1 MWRKGSPT
9 EARILIVDDEESNVR
24 LLERALTQA
33 GYGNI
38 TSTTQ
43 PREVSRLVAE
53 CEPDLILLDL
63 MMPQMDGFEVMQVL
77 GALSTRDSYLPILVL
92 TADTTTE
99 TRRRA
104 LASGA
109 KDFLPKPLDI
119 DEVWPRNSATSTRA
133 STQGGSAGPH
143 SSSLER
149 WEWRAACSSRSNEPQ
164 RSTTWG
170 RSASRTP
177 SSSPHA
183 SSRRR
188 SSRSSRRTP

>member
-1 MWRKGSPT
+1 MNRRRALGVAGMWRKGSST

-38 TSTTQ
+38 TSTTH
-43 PREVSRLVAE
+43 PREVSCLVAE

-104 LASGA
+104 LAAEFRDDDTGQHTRRVGRTAFLIARTMGVTSG
-109 KDFLPKPLDI
+109 
-119 DEVWPRNSATSTRA
+119 V
-133 STQGGSAGPH
+133 
-143 SSSLER
+143 LEPI
-149 WEWRAACSSRSNEPQ
+149 ERAAALHDV
-164 RSTTWG
+164 G
-170 RSASRTP
+170 K
-177 SSSPHA
+177 
-183 SSRRR
+183 
-188 SSRSSRRTP
+188 